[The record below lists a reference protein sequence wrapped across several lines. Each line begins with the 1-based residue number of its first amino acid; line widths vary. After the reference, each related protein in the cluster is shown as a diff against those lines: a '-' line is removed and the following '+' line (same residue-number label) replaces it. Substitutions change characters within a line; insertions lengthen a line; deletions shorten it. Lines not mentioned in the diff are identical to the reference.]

1 MKQYSVLSVAIAAAL
16 MVTCGKSPT
25 GPGENAGT
33 LLTLTTT
40 ASSSIATIL
49 RIPDKAAYKSGD
61 TVKVLV
67 TTNSGYTFTGWSGD
81 TVTGADTLVLV
92 MTTSK
97 IIYANFKNGS
107 GKTIFSVV
115 TSAINGSI
123 FLSPAGGIYDSGAT
137 VIANAWA
144 DYGYLF
150 DKWTGCLTGKN
161 ALDAFVVVKN
171 VSLTADF
178 SPDPNAKFNT
188 LTISPTPAH
197 GKITVSPLGV
207 TSGNGFKFKP
217 GDTVMITA
225 EPDPNYRLEAWG
237 GDFSNADSSDTSLT
251 AIMNVDRMVSATF
264 SKKPVGAAWT
274 KKTSGISSK
283 LLAVVWTGSSSGSG
297 GQLVAVGENG
307 ALCTSPDGETWTIRN
322 SGTTT
327 CLNAIVW
334 TGHGPGAG
342 QLAAVGNSG
351 VVLTSPDGVIWTSRT
366 SGITD
371 NLQSIA
377 WTGNRFVAVGGHIE
391 STDFSSEGL
400 SKVIT
405 STDGVAW
412 SDQGSC
418 GDGIWYSLVWTG
430 SRLFAIG
437 FHYNMIVLTGTGRIG
452 NYSSPVI
459 YSSADGLAWTEES
472 GIGVY
477 DLDFRAIAWS
487 GSKYVVVGRP
497 TGAANTSYTPF
508 ITSSDGKTWDDG
520 SWPSEIGFY
529 GETWTGSEFVIVGD
543 EGTVLVVTDNLE
555 RTYRSSGSASS
566 LYGVTWTGNKLVA
579 VGDYGTILTS
589 P

>member
-1 MKQYSVLSVAIAAAL
+1 MKHLITFLSAVIAALA
-16 MVTCGKSPT
+16 MTCGKSLL
-25 GPGENAGT
+25 GPADIESKSI
-33 LLTLTTT
+33 TLTTT
-40 ASSSIATIL
+40 PSSPIASIL
-49 RIPDKAAYKSGD
+49 RIPDKTSYRNGD
-61 TVKVLV
+61 TVKIIV
-67 TTNSGYTFTGWSGD
+67 TANSGYTFTGWSGD
-81 TVTGADTLVLV
+81 TTANADTLILI
-92 MTTSK
+92 MNKSK
-97 IIYANFKNGS
+97 TIYANFKNGS
-107 GKTIFSVV
+107 GQTIFSVV

-123 FLSPAGGIYDSGAT
+123 ILSPAGGIYDSGAT
-137 VIANAWA
+137 VIANARA
-144 DYGYLF
+144 DYGFLF
-150 DKWTGCLTGKN
+150 DKWTGGLTGKDT
-161 ALDAFVVVKN
+161 LDAFIVVKN
-171 VSLTADF
+171 VSLTANF

-188 LTISPTPAH
+188 LTISPAPAH

-217 GDTVMITA
+217 GDTVTITA
-225 EPDPNYRLEAWG
+225 EPDPNYRLAAWG

-251 AIMNVDRMVSATF
+251 AIMNVDRTVSATF

-297 GQLVAVGENG
+297 GQLVAVGDNG
-307 ALCTSPDGETWTIRN
+307 AICTSPDGETWTSRN

-351 VVLTSPDGVIWTSRT
+351 VILTSPDGVIWTSRT

-371 NLQSIA
+371 NLQSVA

-405 STDGVAW
+405 SPDGVAW
-412 SDQGSC
+412 IDQGSC

-430 SRLFAIG
+430 SRLFAAG

-459 YSSADGLAWTEES
+459 YSSADGLAWTEEAS
-472 GIGVY
+472 IGVY

-487 GSKYVVVGRP
+487 GSQYVVVGRP

-508 ITSSDGKTWDDG
+508 LTSSDGKTWDDG
-520 SWPSEIGFY
+520 SWPSEVGFY

-543 EGTVLVVTDNLE
+543 EGNVLVVTDNLE
-555 RTYRSSGSASS
+555 RTYRSSGTTYT
-566 LYGVTWTGNKLVA
+566 LYGVTWTGNKLVV

>member
-1 MKQYSVLSVAIAAAL
+1 MKHLITFLSAAIAVFL
-16 MVTCGKSPT
+16 ISCSQSP
-25 GPGENAGT
+25 AGVKESINDQAI
-33 LLTLTTT
+33 LTTT
-40 ASSSIATIL
+40 PSSSIATVL
-49 RIPDKAAYKSGD
+49 RIPDKATYAIVE
-61 TVKVLV
+61 TVEVIV

-81 TVTGADTLVLV
+81 TVANADTLILI
-92 MTTSK
+92 MNKSK
-97 IIYANFKNGS
+97 TIYANFKNGS

-123 FLSPAGGIYDSGAT
+123 ILSPAGGIYDSGAT
-137 VIANAWA
+137 VTANARA
-144 DYGYLF
+144 GYGYLF
-150 DKWTGCLTGKN
+150 DKWTGCLAGKN

-188 LTISPTPAH
+188 LTISPAPAH
-197 GKITVSPLGV
+197 GKITISPLGV
-207 TSGNGFKFKP
+207 MSGNGLKFKP
-217 GDTVMITA
+217 GDTVIITA

-251 AIMNVDRMVSATF
+251 AIMNVDCMVSATF

-274 KKTSGISSK
+274 IKTSGISSK

-334 TGHGPGAG
+334 TGHGQGAG

-351 VVLTSPDGVIWTSRT
+351 VVLTSPDGIIWTSRT

-405 STDGVAW
+405 SPDGVAW

-430 SRLFAIG
+430 SRLFAAG

-459 YSSADGLAWTEES
+459 YSSADGLAWTEEA

-477 DLDFRAIAWS
+477 DLDFRSIAWS

-508 ITSSDGKTWDDG
+508 ITSSNGKTWDDG

-543 EGTVLVVTDNLE
+543 EGNVLVVTDNLE
-555 RTYRSSGSASS
+555 RTYRSSGSTSS
-566 LYGVTWTGNKLVA
+566 LYGVTWTGSKLVA
-579 VGDYGTILTS
+579 VGNYGTILTS